1 MYAKYIDSMGGDLA
15 VVNAARN
22 SFGVAHQEL
31 TEKDVRLLWFLA
43 RGRTQAEH
51 HALLQEVIAA
61 SSAEDAEAVL
71 ESAKVPT
78 HWVPFAHVKIMVQIS
93 APIFVRAQWGK
104 TWVDVARTADVPV
117 SSELS
122 RRYVTDDPEHWVPD
136 TVRTAPG
143 EDKKQG
149 SGGRHHESDWHR
161 QVLNNSQTISTARYT
176 GMIDAGVA
184 PEQARAVLP
193 QGAYTTW
200 TETASLYAYAQLCR
214 QRLAPDA
221 QDEVG
226 QLAAQV
232 DDICASVAPHAW
244 AAIMNRRQ

>member
-1 MYAKYIDSMGGDLA
+1 MHVEYIDSMGGDLA
-15 VVNAARN
+15 IVNAARN
-22 SFGVAHQEL
+22 SFGRSHDEL

-51 HALLQEVIAA
+51 HALLQDVMAA
-61 SSAEDAEAVL
+61 SSYEEAEAVL
-71 ESAKVPT
+71 EAAKVPT
-78 HWVPFAHVKIMVQIS
+78 HWVPFAHTKITVQIT
-93 APIFVRAQWGK
+93 APIFVRAQWTK
-104 TWVDVARTADVPV
+104 TWVDVARTSDVPV

-143 EDKKQG
+143 ANKKQG
-149 SGGRHHESDWHR
+149 SGGRHPESDWHR

-176 GMIDAGVA
+176 GLIDASVA

-221 QDEVG
+221 QQEIAE
-226 QLAAQV
+226 LAAKV
-232 DDICASVAPHAW
+232 DSICAEVAPYAW
-244 AAIMNRRQ
+244 AALMNRRQ